1 MSSLL
6 FYLFL
11 QRDSTNFAAFP
22 RVRVEARFTFLGAPG
37 KQFAVRSDKV
47 IRCGPRYVRAPSGRA
62 TPKKRQSFPADGI
75 SEAIRRFRTFSDR

>member
-11 QRDSTNFAAFP
+11 HRDSTNFAAFP

-37 KQFAVRSDKV
+37 SIF
-47 IRCGPRYVRAPSGRA
+47 
-62 TPKKRQSFPADGI
+62 QSNNEPEMGL
-75 SEAIRRFRTFSDR
+75 S